1 LVSIKIE
8 AQHGRGDHLELSSA
22 SATGGGTDALLAD
35 VQGAG
40 SGVFIVPRSRKALSR
55 CRCAISKAMLPHASN
70 LGWADLSPPV
80 GKLNIQLPA

>member
-40 SGVFIVPRSRKALSR
+40 SGVFIVPQSRKALSR